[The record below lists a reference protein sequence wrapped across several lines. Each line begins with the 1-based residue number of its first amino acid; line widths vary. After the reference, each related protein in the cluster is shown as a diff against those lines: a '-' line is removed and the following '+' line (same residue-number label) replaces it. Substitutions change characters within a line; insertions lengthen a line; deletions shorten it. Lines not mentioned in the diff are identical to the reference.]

1 MTSFKEKVVRLYK
14 AAGVLSDYSLC
25 WCNADRQKTFQRPLL
40 ENVAVGSEEHRQLV
54 RLNLHVDDLAR
65 SIASNVNSVETDL
78 DISTLIHLFW
88 SLAIIGRFDE
98 ALVRKI
104 QERLQTFLSN
114 GRSEMIPSE
123 SVELLFAEAVFFHRE
138 SSMDLDFGD
147 KEFASFPMETRI
159 NILTSLCLIG
169 KNTSL
174 ISKLRKLFVQDALS
188 MLSSKKSHSL
198 LPELAPYIV
207 RVTLFAGNAVGDEA
221 HHDVSKL
228 KNAYADLS
236 KTVPLPPWTYS
247 FQLSLACHAVA
258 SKGVE
263 LSPIVESV
271 FATDVLFVPPGGK
284 KKLLLE
290 IVRPCSLIR
299 EIHGGAVCGLDG
311 YARLSRQFLASKG
324 YRIIPIT
331 VTEWVKLAGDKDEQ
345 KQYVKRRIRNCLD
358 KKRLFTG
365 TERDDENHH
374 SDSTSDDDNDMSD

>member
-1 MTSFKEKVVRLYK
+1 
-14 AAGVLSDYSLC
+14 
-25 WCNADRQKTFQRPLL
+25 
-40 ENVAVGSEEHRQLV
+40 
-54 RLNLHVDDLAR
+54 
-65 SIASNVNSVETDL
+65 
-78 DISTLIHLFW
+78 
-88 SLAIIGRFDE
+88 
-98 ALVRKI
+98 
-104 QERLQTFLSN
+104 
-114 GRSEMIPSE
+114 
-123 SVELLFAEAVFFHRE
+123 
-138 SSMDLDFGD
+138 
-147 KEFASFPMETRI
+147 
-159 NILTSLCLIG
+159 
-169 KNTSL
+169 
-174 ISKLRKLFVQDALS
+174 
-188 MLSSKKSHSL
+188 MLSSKKSHTV

-207 RVTLFAGNAVGDEA
+207 RVAMFASNTLGDDA
-221 HHDVSKL
+221 HHDVGKL
-228 KNAYADLS
+228 KNAFSDLS

-299 EIHGGAVCGLDG
+299 EIIGGAVCGLDG

-345 KQYVKRRIRNCLD
+345 KQYVKRRIRNCLE

-365 TERDDENHH
+365 PERDDDENHQ
-374 SDSTSDDDNDMSD
+374 SDSSSDYDNDMSD